1 MNKTQIIKHVVS
13 STKVDE
19 STVRI
24 VFNSIIETIQDKLF
38 FGLDIK
44 IKGFMNLTLR
54 ENPASKR
61 HNPQNMKTIEL
72 PKRYSIKVAIS
83 RTFKERIATKE
94 IY

>member
-44 IKGFMNLTLR
+44 LKLILL
-54 ENPASKR
+54 
-61 HNPQNMKTIEL
+61 L
-72 PKRYSIKVAIS
+72 
-83 RTFKERIATKE
+83 
-94 IY
+94 